1 MEDLIDKDLLKA
13 KYRDLFPNDPNMRI
27 NHNVGQIHRFV
38 NELKVGDLVISL
50 FMDSCLLVG
59 IIESELYFKSDS
71 TSPYPWRKKVK
82 WFKEKID
89 RHPLSVPLQNTL
101 RSSLNCFRVF
111 FNSSILDNDISQIS
125 FFKEFLGD
133 RPQWLMRRK

>member
-38 NELKVGDLVISL
+38 NELKFGDLVISL
-50 FMDSCLLVG
+50 FIDSCLLVG

-71 TSPYPWRKKVK
+71 TSPYPWRKK
-82 WFKEKID
+82 
-89 RHPLSVPLQNTL
+89 
-101 RSSLNCFRVF
+101 LNG
-111 FNSSILDNDISQIS
+111 L
-125 FFKEFLGD
+125 
-133 RPQWLMRRK
+133 RRKLIDIPCLYLYKIR